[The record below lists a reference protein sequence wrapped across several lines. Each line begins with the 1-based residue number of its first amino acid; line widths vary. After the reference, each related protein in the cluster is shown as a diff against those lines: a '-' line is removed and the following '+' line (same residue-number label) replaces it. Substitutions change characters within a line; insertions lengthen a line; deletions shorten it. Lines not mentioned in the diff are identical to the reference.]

1 MKSTAIGIQF
11 DVNDL
16 DANYEVLGTS
26 DNYSFQYKLGKGSD
40 LVGFEGETAQ
50 RVISLE
56 GNYGTFDVRIFA
68 VSDIGIRSDFIE
80 GVLIVN
86 PPEFNGTFTF
96 ATLEVTNAREDPA
109 LTSEIIE
116 APTGVGDDLVVF
128 SQYPGKNINLAW
140 SLSPP
145 PGHAL
150 EGKVVT
156 SELLNDTFFDHFSIS
171 IKTGENGVAVSDANL
186 SSSTSLQ
193 GYLRTSDVTG
203 ELNNYRNFNFNLTP
217 QIFNDDNL
225 NFGREVSFEIVA
237 HDINGN
243 TSTGI
248 LSGINFAPEP
258 ESVAYS
264 LNGINAAFSWD
275 INTSDF
281 VAININ
287 TLAIPSSQ
295 TLEYPE
301 DLQKSREYLE
311 DCEAAINWS
320 NVPNVEYT
328 SGEKVEYQG
337 LLYKCIQDHTTTS
350 SQKLPTN
357 TSYWSEI
364 GEYYQF
370 QYNEY
375 TSFEQSIEIPQVWGY
390 SYYYTFQAVDDFGP
404 GAVFNLTEGGVVDST
419 DTGEFRELYALS
431 PEINISNLRYRER
444 KDDLVFDWDILDQD
458 GNVVDLEQYRVAF
471 TSNDIPSVLGISG
484 HLYNNDTDV
493 FLTGITEGD
502 KSRTKIIDEQ
512 GKESVA
518 YGLPTTKVFD
528 HFEFTRNLNNEIFK
542 SRGYPEGWEYFRD
555 TGVYSYGDFVIGGDG
570 FLYNVVDGIPV
581 VGDND
586 VPPDDQYHG
595 YPGSFAVDDN
605 YYYLCVA
612 ANTWRRI
619 GAVTVTRTSSYLGD
633 TDFDDDYFYICKQ
646 TTSWLKIPL
655 ADADLNKEA
664 VVGEIDYDLN
674 YLYVNTNDGWKRHA
688 LTTWNGT
695 NVGGG
700 QGDSAYVKPS
710 YESWNPSETY
720 YNNSS
725 APWADVF
732 EYNDQLYVTNQTFG
746 PTSTSVRGLFNYN
759 TSYSLGDIVIAPTD
773 SRIRQYD
780 SNNNYAIS
788 DIVLYSNGIYQNL
801 VYQSSA
807 DVVTPGTNRRRWK
820 LLSPFFDIECAYY
833 ESPGSSINSIP
844 AVENWTIK
852 TPENLSFFELYA
864 SGYQYPD
871 LRNWNNQDEFNTG
884 SFVVYNNDIWSGV
897 GASGPDTDAGAV
909 VPSASATN
917 YWANNIGG
925 VDFFTENQPGDRIY
939 HNEAVYQCLDFN
951 PTGAPIIAST
961 TSPQEINSDY
971 INSQWMPFWELNDE
985 YNDFVFGHIG
995 INESG
1000 KRSVG
1005 LEVGIISSD
1014 GEVLDVQRIVGRNP
1028 EPSIMDAGFTVD
1040 SLSEAGKVKFDFN
1053 YAFGLREKT
1062 TKVHLYRSS
1071 ERQFDITGS
1080 DGLAL
1085 SNIEEGGSL
1094 VKVLLGAGDATF
1106 GDNITEIVD
1115 TPPIP
1120 VENGAEQ
1127 ITGYYYKILPF
1138 DDFGSG
1144 DLYSIN
1150 NKVLVYPKNFNTQDP
1165 SVAPGPVLRTSADD
1179 IPGPVVNFEGRT
1191 AFENFFLSWQ
1201 VPGSEDSDLLKN
1213 IPNDLSHYEVW
1224 SGKSDHLYFGSLNVA
1239 LTQENNKKGFRR
1251 IAGNIESVGDDIFEQ
1266 NDPAEGI
1273 TNAVNIFNVSANGN
1287 SAQTSRE
1294 GVSNEE
1300 AYFWIRAV
1308 DKAGNKSPFTGKA
1321 DLGGDNVEGL
1331 RLQLGQMNVTDI
1343 DGFEL
1348 ALTDS
1353 FPNTIALEPNN
1364 PFKNNTPEANKVS
1377 WDAHTL
1383 FHNNSYYQISGS
1395 GVGSGYIWWNSG
1407 DSQYSFSE
1415 IHPAGSDGTDGDP
1428 DFDDGDFIIA
1438 RSRRGIATP
1447 VFNVF
1452 ANALIGT
1459 ANIADAAIISA
1470 KINDLTADKIT
1481 AGTIGAEDIQIGNEG
1496 NIRSQDF
1503 DGLSDD
1509 SKGFVVSGDGSFVF
1523 AADNGRLYF
1532 DNSELVLEGKLR
1544 QVDGSEYTFI
1554 DLVAEPSYF
1563 YYSEDVEGNLSP
1575 DSNQAIEIIAKYQN
1589 SDISAEDVRF
1599 RMTTA
1604 NGESVFTYDEFADS
1618 FVQNGD
1624 HYAQISG
1631 FTYYGYEFSPELKT
1645 IRASFD
1651 CDISSPGDINEGFDN
1666 IYDAYSGSA
1675 VILYASGV
1683 GTSIE
1688 TSTTISLIS
1697 DGAPAKTV
1705 KLEASDYSI
1714 VYDDKGENPQFESG
1728 PIPNNIRLTAT
1739 ASNSY
1744 SDPKFQFKLLNDGS
1758 TLQDFGNGSKIYDY
1772 NVTGER
1778 LTIGDTLV
1786 FQVEVREGDSSEN
1799 EISTDSI
1806 SIISVKQGEN
1816 ALAGVLT
1823 NENHTIPANADGTY
1837 TSTELDEAGGIF
1849 QVFYGGVDVTDE
1861 VSFGISGLSNKNN
1874 LKISFSTSEKGK
1886 YSLSESDESWNND
1899 VETFDLTASYQVTD
1913 TVAVIT
1919 KTYTI
1924 SKAKRGD
1931 NGSSVNIKFK
1941 RSDST
1946 SAPGYNGGS
1955 GWDNNPPS
1963 GDGFLWAVK
1972 ITTDKNGN
1980 ETIGTIFRVD
1990 ADAVAEVY
1998 IYKQGSLG
2006 PTEIPSTD
2014 TVYDFSD
2021 QSSTSGP
2028 LKISNTDKGLGWT
2041 SSPAGLDSADEIS
2054 VLVGVASG
2062 YKDQANASIRWLTP
2076 GVVFSKKGDDGE
2088 EGRSPTFRGKWDD
2101 SDYNETGGTTYYAIA
2116 PNKQENKPGRGD
2128 IVEAA
2133 NGSFYICIKSHGP
2146 LINND
2151 TSKQNPETS
2160 NTYWKPFGAEFS
2172 SVATELLL
2180 TKEAFITE
2188 RLTLGIDPDTT
2199 DEDPHNGIIMTAGFE
2214 GGVYNV
2220 QEKKDVDSIKTF
2232 IKRPNC
2238 AYYDTNFETNG
2249 KIYKRDDAG
2258 ALVELSL
2265 AERMLWDN
2273 NNLELSEND
2282 FDNLDSLH
2290 RYVERIEGNLTRY
2303 LYLGKDQFQMQL
2315 ENKYEKAG
2323 FLLGRLND
2331 FSLNGDPQLRAVFDI
2346 GGVIAG
2352 TDSFFRFDTKKGKI
2366 EMGGA
2371 YINNSIYVPYNED
2384 GVPDIKID
2392 TTQFSDDPLGA
2403 FIGGGYNNYI
2413 GVSEGTYNS
2422 LGSAIVGGANNK
2434 LEGRFSFIGNGF
2446 NNDCRDNF
2454 SAILAGYNN
2463 QMPKADEANQGAN
2476 LIGAGQDNVIEGGT
2490 SQAILNA
2497 SYSKIEN
2504 YNSEVDQPV
2513 LNLLPYEI
2521 DDFDV
2526 LVYNLFR
2533 AQPVI
2538 NLMNWFQSSIMGYF
2552 YLSSSASDISFYQG
2566 WNEPENS
2573 TNRGLFPPDQASF
2586 EGAWDSELS
2595 YSSGD
2600 SVLHN
2605 SAFYKSKVNSNQG
2618 IEPGRAENWENSWE
2632 TFYPVDN
2639 YIFSNITIAG
2649 YAMDL
2654 FGGNHTSWISMS
2666 SRVYYSNIQYLNFW
2680 IYPQTGQTIGGK
2692 WCWVAENTHPW
2703 IYVSVFNEWF
2713 YVYQEGDPR
2722 YGKIFRVATGQ
2733 DVNF

>member
-16 DANYEVLGTS
+16 DANYEVLGSS

-56 GNYGTFDVRIFA
+56 GNYGEFDVRIFA

-80 GVLIVN
+80 GTLIVN

-171 IKTGENGVAVSDANL
+171 IKTGENGVVVSDTNL
-186 SSSTSLQ
+186 SNSTSLQ
-193 GYLRTSDVTG
+193 GYLRTSNVTG

-275 INTSDF
+275 INTADF

-301 DLQKSREYLE
+301 DLQSSREYLQECE
-311 DCEAAINWS
+311 DAINWS
-320 NVPNVEYT
+320 NVPNIEYA

-357 TSYWSEI
+357 TTYWTEI

-404 GAVFNLTEGGVVDST
+404 GEVFNLTEGGAVDST

-484 HLYNNDTDV
+484 HLYNNDTDL

-502 KSRTKIIDEQ
+502 KSRTKTIDEQ
-512 GKESVA
+512 GNEFVA

-542 SRGYPEGWEYFRD
+542 SRGYPEGWEYFKD

-581 VGDND
+581 IGDND

-619 GAVTVTRTSSYLGD
+619 GAATVTRTSSYLGD

-655 ADADLNKEA
+655 ADADLSKEA

-688 LTTWNGT
+688 LTKWNGT

-732 EYNDQLYVTNQTFG
+732 EYNDELYVTNQTFG

-759 TSYSLGDIVIAPTD
+759 TIYSLGDIVIAPTD

-780 SNNNYAIS
+780 SNNNYAIG

-807 DVVTPGTNRRRWK
+807 DVVAPGTNRRRWK

-844 AVENWTIK
+844 AVENWPIK
-852 TPENLSFFELYA
+852 TPENLSFFDLYA

-884 SFVVYNNDIWSGV
+884 SLVVYNNDIWSGV

-909 VPSASATN
+909 TPSTSAFASN

-925 VDFFTENQPGDRIY
+925 VDFFSENQPGDKIY

-985 YNDFVFGHIG
+985 YNDFVFGHVG

-1014 GEVLDVQRIVGRNP
+1014 GEVLDVQKIVGRNP
-1028 EPSIMDAGFTVD
+1028 EPSILDAGFKVD

-1085 SNIEEGGSL
+1085 SNVEEGGSL

-1120 VENGAEQ
+1120 VENGDEQ

-1165 SVAPGPVLRTSADD
+1165 SAPAGPVIRTTSDD

-1201 VPGSEDSDLLKN
+1201 IPGSENTNLLKN

-1224 SGKSDHLYFGSLNVA
+1224 SGKSDHLYFDSLNVA
-1239 LTQENNKKGFRR
+1239 LTQETNKDGFRR
-1251 IAGNIESVGDDIFEQ
+1251 IFGDLQSLGNIPLEQ
-1266 NDPAEGI
+1266 LDPAEGI
-1273 TNAVNIFNVSANGN
+1273 TNAVNIFNVAANGN
-1287 SAQTSRE
+1287 STQVSRE
-1294 GVSNEE
+1294 GISNEE
-1300 AYFWIRAV
+1300 AYFWVRAV

-1321 DLGGDNVEGL
+1321 DLEGDNVEGL
-1331 RLQLGQMNVTDI
+1331 RLQLGQMDVTDI

-1348 ALTDS
+1348 SLTDS

-1364 PFKNNTPEANKVS
+1364 PFKNNTPIESQVS
-1377 WDAHTL
+1377 WDTHTL
-1383 FHNNSYYQISGS
+1383 FHNGNYYEISGS
-1395 GVGSGYIWWNSG
+1395 NAGSGYIWWNSG

-1415 IHPAGSDGTDGDP
+1415 IHPAGSDGTDGVAG
-1428 DFDDGDFIIA
+1428 FDDGDFIIA
-1438 RSRRGIATP
+1438 RSRGGIATP
-1447 VFNVF
+1447 VFHVF

-1496 NIRSQDF
+1496 NIRSNGFQ
-1503 DGLSDD
+1503 GLSDTG
-1509 SKGFVVSGDGSFVF
+1509 KGFVVSGDGSFVF
-1523 AADNGRLYF
+1523 AADDGRLYF
-1532 DNSELVLEGKLR
+1532 DNDELVLEGKLR

-1554 DLVAEPSYF
+1554 NLSAEPSYF
-1563 YYSEDVEGNLSP
+1563 YYSEDVNGDLNP
-1575 DSNQAIEIIAKYQN
+1575 DSQEAIDIYARYQN

-1604 NGESVFTYDEFADS
+1604 NGQSVFTYDEFENRVDNS
-1618 FVQNGD
+1618 
-1624 HYAQISG
+1624 ISG
-1631 FTYYGYEFSPELKT
+1631 FTYDPTDGFQDFSDQDIKIAHAEFE
-1645 IRASFD
+1645 
-1651 CDISSPGDINEGFDN
+1651 CQISSPSSINPGFDN
-1666 IYDAYSGSA
+1666 IYDTYSESA

-1683 GTSIE
+1683 GASIE

-1697 DGAPAKTV
+1697 DGAP
-1705 KLEASDYSI
+1705 
-1714 VYDDKGENPQFESG
+1714 
-1728 PIPNNIRLTAT
+1728 
-1739 ASNSY
+1739 
-1744 SDPKFQFKLLNDGS
+1744 
-1758 TLQDFGNGSKIYDY
+1758 
-1772 NVTGER
+1772 
-1778 LTIGDTLV
+1778 
-1786 FQVEVREGDSSEN
+1786 
-1799 EISTDSI
+1799 
-1806 SIISVKQGEN
+1806 
-1816 ALAGVLT
+1816 
-1823 NENHTIPANADGTY
+1823 
-1837 TSTELDEAGGIF
+1837 
-1849 QVFYGGVDVTDE
+1849 
-1861 VSFGISGLSNKNN
+1861 
-1874 LKISFSTSEKGK
+1874 
-1886 YSLSESDESWNND
+1886 
-1899 VETFDLTASYQVTD
+1899 
-1913 TVAVIT
+1913 
-1919 KTYTI
+1919 
-1924 SKAKRGD
+1924 GD
-1931 NGSSVNIKFK
+1931 NGSSVNLKF
-1941 RSDST
+1941 T
-1946 SAPGYNGGS
+1946 TTPTNTAPSYD
-1955 GWDNNPPS
+1955 DNWKNDPP
-1963 GDGFLWAVK
+1963 GEGGFLWAIK
-1972 ITTDKNGN
+1972 ITTDKDGN
-1980 ETIGTIFRVD
+1980 ETEGEVFRVD
-1990 ADAVAEVY
+1990 ADAIAEVY
-1998 IYKQGSLG
+1998 IYKQGTLDV
-2006 PTEIPSTD
+2006 TETPSTD
-2014 TVYDFSD
+2014 TTYDFSNH
-2021 QSSTSGP
+2021 G
-2028 LKISNTDKGLGWT
+2028 SNTSPLSIHGDDINSGWT
-2041 SSPAGLDSADEIS
+2041 SSPVGLDSSDEIS
-2054 VLVGVASG
+2054 VLVGVAYG
-2062 YKDQANASIRWLTP
+2062 YKNQEDATINWLTP
-2076 GVVFSKKGDDGE
+2076 GVVFSKKGDKGE
-2088 EGRSPTFRGKWDD
+2088 EGRSPTFRGKY
-2101 SDYNETGGTTYYAIA
+2101 SEGENYYAVDPVA
-2116 PNKQENKPGRGD
+2116 ANNQPGRGD
-2128 IVEAA
+2128 IVYHE
-2133 NGSFYICIKSHGP
+2133 GTLKYYIAIQDSGP
-2146 LINND
+2146 D
-2151 TSKQNPETS
+2151 TSIASAQIPSSTS
-2160 NTYWKPFGAEFS
+2160 DYWKEFGAEFS

-2180 TKEAFITE
+2180 TKEAFVQQK
-2188 RLTLGIDPDTT
+2188 LTLGEGGNQLTAAKD
-2199 DEDPHNGIIMTAGFE
+2199 GIIVSAKFK
-2214 GGVYNV
+2214 GGLYNTEDGPPAV
-2220 QEKKDVDSIKTF
+2220 ITQ
-2232 IKRPNC
+2232 
-2238 AYYDTNFETNG
+2238 
-2249 KIYKRDDAG
+2249 
-2258 ALVELSL
+2258 
-2265 AERMLWDN
+2265 
-2273 NNLELSEND
+2273 
-2282 FDNLDSLH
+2282 
-2290 RYVERIEGNLTRY
+2290 GNEDYST
-2303 LYLGKDQFQMQL
+2303 
-2315 ENKYEKAG
+2315 AG
-2323 FLLGRLND
+2323 FLLARTKEE
-2331 FSLNGDPQLRAVFDI
+2331 SVYFDI
-2346 GGVIAG
+2346 GAKIANGLNSYLRFDSSTKQLQLNAVDFNGTLLTDSSAVGSVSIDWSAFLAVNNNLKATFIAG
-2352 TDSFFRFDTKKGKI
+2352 GFANTIHNEWNQDKEYNVDDVVYVSEADWQPYEYTCRVVHSGQKPSASSTTTYWTRSPITYKGLASAI
-2366 EMGGA
+2366 
-2371 YINNSIYVPYNED
+2371 
-2384 GVPDIKID
+2384 
-2392 TTQFSDDPLGA
+2392 
-2403 FIGGGYNNYI
+2403 IGGG
-2413 GVSEGTYNS
+2413 E
-2422 LGSAIVGGANNK
+2422 NK
-2434 LEGRFSFIGNGF
+2434 IEGRFSFIGAGYKNEC
-2446 NNDCRDNF
+2446 DDNF
-2454 SAILAGYNN
+2454 SAIAAGYKNS
-2463 QMPKADEANQGAN
+2463 MPDNDKENEGAN
-2476 LIGAGQDNVIEGGT
+2476 FIGAGQVNKIEGGSNQVILGGTFNKIIHDSDENPITIKRIYGEEIKSVVSDSGYFLSGYFFGKGEEWSQYKTYNENDIVYVSETDWGEDDNGYWAAHLYTCRVVHSGQKPFKNDNSEFWNRTVKGAAYIGLEGSSGGIWIENTWFSTAAYLSPNASTSSNIT
-2490 SQAILNA
+2490 SQMTRGDFPAFNEVGWAFAQNFLKTSVSGWVFIIFNSSSA
-2497 SYSKIEN
+2497 QEGSMWFHPPFQGEEWSQDKK
-2504 YNSEVDQPV
+2504 YNVGDIVYVSEVDWH
-2513 LNLLPYEI
+2513 PYKYTCRVVHSGQKPSASSTTTYWTRGTSSTNINGWNWTNSTTMQAKNNNE
-2521 DDFDV
+2521 DV
-2526 LVYNLFR
+2526 VGQWFYNLTRDQFGFCR
-2533 AQPVI
+2533 TADNKVLFY
-2538 NLMNWFQSSIMGYF
+2538 NKNTSIY
-2552 YLSSSASDISFYQG
+2552 
-2566 WNEPENS
+2566 
-2573 TNRGLFPPDQASF
+2573 
-2586 EGAWDSELS
+2586 
-2595 YSSGD
+2595 
-2600 SVLHN
+2600 
-2605 SAFYKSKVNSNQG
+2605 
-2618 IEPGRAENWENSWE
+2618 
-2632 TFYPVDN
+2632 
-2639 YIFSNITIAG
+2639 
-2649 YAMDL
+2649 
-2654 FGGNHTSWISMS
+2654 
-2666 SRVYYSNIQYLNFW
+2666 
-2680 IYPQTGQTIGGK
+2680 
-2692 WCWVAENTHPW
+2692 
-2703 IYVSVFNEWF
+2703 
-2713 YVYQEGDPR
+2713 
-2722 YGKIFRVATGQ
+2722 Q
-2733 DVNF
+2733 DVGILTL

>member
-56 GNYGTFDVRIFA
+56 GNYGEFDVRIFA

-80 GVLIVN
+80 GTLIVN
-86 PPEFNGTFTF
+86 PPEFDGTFTF

-171 IKTGENGVAVSDANL
+171 IKTGANGVVVSDANL
-186 SSSTSLQ
+186 SSATSLR
-193 GYLRTSDVTG
+193 GSLRTSDVTG

-301 DLQKSREYLE
+301 DLQKSREYLQ

-320 NVPNVEYT
+320 NVPNIEYT

-337 LLYKCIQDHTTTS
+337 LLYQCIQDHTTTS

-357 TSYWSEI
+357 TSYWTEI

-404 GAVFNLTEGGVVDST
+404 GEVFNLTEGGVVDST

-502 KSRTKIIDEQ
+502 KSRTKTIDEQ
-512 GKESVA
+512 GNQLVT

-542 SRGYPEGWEYFRD
+542 SRGYPEGWEYFKD
-555 TGVYSYGDFVIGGDG
+555 TGVYSYGDFVIGDDG

-581 VGDND
+581 IDGND

-710 YESWNPSETY
+710 YESWDPSETY

-759 TSYSLGDIVIAPTD
+759 TSYSSGDIVIAPTD
-773 SRIRQYD
+773 SRIKQYD
-780 SNNNYAIS
+780 SNNNYAIG

-807 DVVTPGTNRRRWK
+807 DVVAPGTNRRRWK

-844 AVENWTIK
+844 AVENWPIK
-852 TPENLSFFELYA
+852 TPENLSFFDLYA
-864 SGYQYPD
+864 SGYQYPN
-871 LRNWNNQDEFNTG
+871 LQNWNNQDEFNTG
-884 SFVVYNNDIWSGV
+884 SLVVYNNDIWSGV
-897 GASGPDTDAGAV
+897 DASGPDTDAGAV
-909 VPSASATN
+909 TPSTSSTN
-917 YWANNIGG
+917 YWVNNIGG
-925 VDFFTENQPGDRIY
+925 VDFFSENQPGDKIY
-939 HNEAVYQCLDFN
+939 HNETVYQCLDFN

-1028 EPSIMDAGFTVD
+1028 EPSILDAGFTVD

-1120 VENGAEQ
+1120 VENGDEQ

-1165 SVAPGPVLRTSADD
+1165 SAPAGPVIRTTSDD

-1201 VPGSEDSDLLKN
+1201 VPGSENTNLLKN

-1224 SGKSDHLYFGSLNVA
+1224 SGKSDYLYFDSLNTA
-1239 LTQENNKKGFRR
+1239 LTQEINKDGYRR
-1251 IAGNIESVGDDIFEQ
+1251 IFGDLQSLGNIPLEQ
-1266 NDPAEGI
+1266 LDPAEGI
-1273 TNAVNIFNVSANGN
+1273 TNAVNIFNVAANGN
-1287 SAQTSRE
+1287 STQVSRE
-1294 GVSNEE
+1294 GLSNEE
-1300 AYFWIRAV
+1300 AYFWVRAV

-1321 DLGGDNVEGL
+1321 DLDGDNVEGL
-1331 RLQLGQMNVTDI
+1331 RLQLGQMDVTDI

-1348 ALTDS
+1348 SLTDS

-1364 PFKNNTPEANKVS
+1364 PFKNNTPIEGQVS
-1377 WDAHTL
+1377 WDTHTL
-1383 FHNNSYYQISGS
+1383 FHNGNYYEISGS
-1395 GVGSGYIWWNSG
+1395 NAGSGYIWWDSG

-1415 IHPAGSDGTDGDP
+1415 IHPAGSDGTDGVAG
-1428 DFDDGDFIIA
+1428 FDDGDFIIA
-1438 RSRRGIATP
+1438 RSRGGIATP
-1447 VFNVF
+1447 VFHVF

-1496 NIRSQDF
+1496 NIRSNGFQ
-1503 DGLSDD
+1503 GLSDNG
-1509 SKGFVVSGDGSFVF
+1509 KGFVVSGDGSFVF
-1523 AADNGRLYF
+1523 AADDGRLYF
-1532 DNSELVLEGKLR
+1532 DNDELVLEGKLR

-1554 DLVAEPSYF
+1554 NLTAEPSYF
-1563 YYSEDVEGNLSP
+1563 YYSEDVNGNLNP
-1575 DSNQAIEIIAKYQN
+1575 DGQQTIDIYARYQN
-1589 SDISAEDVRF
+1589 SDITANDVRF
-1599 RMTTA
+1599 KMVTS
-1604 NGESVFTYDEFADS
+1604 EDDSVFTYDEFAAGNSKVSD
-1618 FVQNGD
+1618 
-1624 HYAQISG
+1624 AG
-1631 FTYYGYEFSPELKT
+1631 FTYNSSDAKNDFSHP
-1645 IRASFD
+1645 
-1651 CDISSPGDINEGFDN
+1651 DIKIAHATFTCNNDVGFDSIFDEHGN
-1666 IYDAYSGSA
+1666 SA

-1688 TSTTISLIS
+1688 TSTTISLVS
-1697 DGAPAKTV
+1697 NGDPGKNARSV
-1705 KLEASDYSI
+1705 KLT
-1714 VYDDKGENPQFESG
+1714 P
-1728 PIPNNIRLTAT
+1728 
-1739 ASNSY
+1739 
-1744 SDPKFQFKLLNDGS
+1744 
-1758 TLQDFGNGSKIYDY
+1758 
-1772 NVTGER
+1772 
-1778 LTIGDTLV
+1778 DTLV
-1786 FQVEVREGDSSEN
+1786 VTYDADGLNGSPSSINISAEPINTEGTVYYEFLLNNSSQQNTASSSYTYTPPTDLSNLPDQVEVRIRENSSGGVVVA
-1799 EISTDSI
+1799 TDKI
-1806 SIISVKQGEN
+1806 TIGGVKPGLKGIDAINFFYSNSSHTVPVNYQGTETWGSSGGELQVYDGIN
-1816 ALAGVLT
+1816 ALELDTTSQSSSFPSTNGKYRINIFKKSGNTITEPAISGSGTTTATLGDWSGNLTVLT
-1823 NENHTIPANADGTY
+1823 VYTVQLRIKSNDGNQYTLSFNISLAPAHQ
-1837 TSTELDEAGGIF
+1837 GI
-1849 QVFYGGVDVTDE
+1849 QG
-1861 VSFGISGLSNKNN
+1861 NN
-1874 LKISFSTSEKGK
+1874 
-1886 YSLSESDESWNND
+1886 
-1899 VETFDLTASYQVTD
+1899 
-1913 TVAVIT
+1913 
-1919 KTYTI
+1919 
-1924 SKAKRGD
+1924 
-1931 NGSSVNIKFK
+1931 
-1941 RSDST
+1941 
-1946 SAPGYNGGS
+1946 
-1955 GWDNNPPS
+1955 
-1963 GDGFLWAVK
+1963 
-1972 ITTDKNGN
+1972 
-1980 ETIGTIFRVD
+1980 
-1990 ADAVAEVY
+1990 
-1998 IYKQGSLG
+1998 
-2006 PTEIPSTD
+2006 
-2014 TVYDFSD
+2014 
-2021 QSSTSGP
+2021 
-2028 LKISNTDKGLGWT
+2028 
-2041 SSPAGLDSADEIS
+2041 
-2054 VLVGVASG
+2054 
-2062 YKDQANASIRWLTP
+2062 
-2076 GVVFSKKGDDGE
+2076 GE
-2088 EGRSPTFRGKWDD
+2088 EGRSPTFRGKY
-2101 SDYNETGGTTYYAIA
+2101 STGEKYYAVDPVA
-2116 PNKQENKPGRGD
+2116 ANNQPGRGD
-2128 IVEAA
+2128 IV
-2133 NGSFYICIKSHGP
+2133 YH
-2146 LINND
+2146 D
-2151 TSKQNPETS
+2151 TTSKYYIAIQNNGPSNGGVQVPSSTS
-2160 NTYWKPFGAEFS
+2160 TYWKEFGAEFS

-2180 TKEAFITE
+2180 TKEAFVQQK
-2188 RLTLGIDPDTT
+2188 LTLGEGGNQLTAAKDGIIVSAGFKGGLYDTT
-2199 DEDPHNGIIMTAGFE
+2199 IEPPVVITQGNED
-2214 GGVYNV
+2214 YS
-2220 QEKKDVDSIKTF
+2220 D
-2232 IKRPNC
+2232 
-2238 AYYDTNFETNG
+2238 
-2249 KIYKRDDAG
+2249 
-2258 ALVELSL
+2258 
-2265 AERMLWDN
+2265 
-2273 NNLELSEND
+2273 
-2282 FDNLDSLH
+2282 
-2290 RYVERIEGNLTRY
+2290 
-2303 LYLGKDQFQMQL
+2303 
-2315 ENKYEKAG
+2315 AG
-2323 FLLGRLND
+2323 FLLARTNETNPSVNPSVYFDVGGTGLVGQTGYIRFDSKN
-2331 FSLNGDPQLRAVFDI
+2331 NGKLE
-2346 GGVIAG
+2346 IAG
-2352 TDSFFRFDTKKGKI
+2352 SFINNTVIDEGMIYTGDWGALSDRDFDTFT
-2366 EMGGA
+2366 
-2371 YINNSIYVPYNED
+2371 S
-2384 GVPDIKID
+2384 
-2392 TTQFSDDPLGA
+2392 
-2403 FIGGGYNNYI
+2403 FIGGGFNNQLLSGSI
-2413 GVSEGTYNS
+2413 GDQYSQNI
-2422 LGSAIVGGANNK
+2422 GSAIVGGAWNK
-2434 LEGRFSFIGNGF
+2434 VKSRFSFIGGGYSG
-2446 NNDCRDNF
+2446 DCRDNF
-2454 SAILAGYNN
+2454 SAIVGGFRNS
-2463 QMPKADEANQGAN
+2463 MPLEEPGDHQGAN
-2476 LIGAGQDNVIEGGT
+2476 FIGCGIDNVISGGT
-2490 SQAILNA
+2490 SQGIINGSNNLIQGEIGEIIPIFDTDNSILSESVLGVDGDASFVENNA
-2497 SYSKIEN
+2497 GWIEN
-2504 YNSEVDQPV
+2504 IWFPGYGGQSAANLWGTEIYVGDIRGLTNGQWFYHPDLRWSFISPQIDFNYKQN
-2513 LNLLPYEI
+2513 NLLTYSVASANSFLKQYAAEDGLYVYHENFNNTWRGWYFYPKDEDIRYVDSLTI
-2521 DDFDV
+2521 KVYRASDADW
-2526 LVYNLFR
+2526 YNLNKGGPGVVSIKHEDD
-2533 AQPVI
+2533 PVT
-2538 NLMNWFQSSIMGYF
+2538 N
-2552 YLSSSASDISFYQG
+2552 YQ
-2566 WNEPENS
+2566 N
-2573 TNRGLFPPDQASF
+2573 
-2586 EGAWDSELS
+2586 
-2595 YSSGD
+2595 
-2600 SVLHN
+2600 V
-2605 SAFYKSKVNSNQG
+2605 
-2618 IEPGRAENWENSWE
+2618 
-2632 TFYPVDN
+2632 
-2639 YIFSNITIAG
+2639 YI
-2649 YAMDL
+2649 
-2654 FGGNHTSWISMS
+2654 
-2666 SRVYYSNIQYLNFW
+2666 
-2680 IYPQTGQTIGGK
+2680 
-2692 WCWVAENTHPW
+2692 
-2703 IYVSVFNEWF
+2703 
-2713 YVYQEGDPR
+2713 
-2722 YGKIFRVATGQ
+2722 
-2733 DVNF
+2733 